1 MAELNFSLNKE
12 IKKLLKH
19 WETSLFPYL
28 YITYVTYSFLSLFLF
43 FCKIFCPAIYKTQV
57 CYDSRENYHRRIVR
71 KTTSIYIQVC
81 VLFCVVVAVLFVL
94 DILLLRFDHLM
105 VRFSSTHVSLFIF
118 LFVLFCFL
126 CITSKTTF
134 SKTELKEFLVS
145 LWLVEFSWKTW
156 LFVCNP
162 SEAEAVFPVV
172 CVSGVWVS
180 GKSIERMIH
189 ITQANCCDRL
199 KLDINGW
206 CNRKIHNPDLISH
219 QPRATE

>member
-94 DILLLRFDHLM
+94 DILLLRFDHFM
-105 VRFSSTHVSLFIF
+105 VRFSSTPVSVF
-118 LFVLFCFL
+118 LFLCLFCFV
-126 CITSKTTF
+126 SY
-134 SKTELKEFLVS
+134 VS
-145 LWLVEFSWKTW
+145 LAKL
-156 LFVCNP
+156 LF
-162 SEAEAVFPVV
+162 
-172 CVSGVWVS
+172 
-180 GKSIERMIH
+180 
-189 ITQANCCDRL
+189 L
-199 KLDINGW
+199 KLSWRNFLW
-206 CNRKIHNPDLISH
+206 VYDLWSSVGRH
-219 QPRATE
+219 GSLFATHLRQKLSFP